1 MYRQNPAVFAK
12 AQQVFHH
19 IAVAL
24 EAEMIQGQTAK
35 KIAESAK
42 QMVAQTGINADQV
55 LQSLSL
61 DGQATVRSYFS

>member
-1 MYRQNPAVFAK
+1 MFAK
-12 AQQVFHH
+12 AQQVFHN
-19 IAVAL
+19 IALAL

-42 QMVAQTGINADQV
+42 AMVTQSGINADQI
-55 LQSLSL
+55 LQSLSA